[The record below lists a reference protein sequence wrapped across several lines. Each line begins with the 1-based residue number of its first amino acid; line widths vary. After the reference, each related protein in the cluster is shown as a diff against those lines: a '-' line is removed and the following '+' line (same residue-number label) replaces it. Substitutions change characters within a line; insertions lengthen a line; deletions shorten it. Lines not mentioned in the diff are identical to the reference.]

1 MEPTAANRGQK
12 RVNLPSKAEQEVVE
26 LTVQLLIA
34 KSGTV
39 FGRGFRLRAIGQR
52 LYVQLSGLKVPLYLD
67 FDAPPM
73 DVQNRGLELRSF
85 LLERDWVFNSE
96 AWRDACAVSRVRKGK
111 PPERRLRL
119 ENVIDDWHR
128 LKRAEGLSDVTLSSG
143 HLSFLRRLNP
153 DDPLS
158 QDSLL
163 RAIEQ
168 TDPRS
173 SARRRCVPLL
183 RRLCA
188 MYGAPWNAA
197 LLDPLQN
204 SGKSLF
210 HRAQP
215 FFTDE
220 EIEGILRPGTSL
232 PLPYRRVVT
241 LLAIYGLRPWEG
253 WIAEP
258 CTKRPGCVWIGK
270 GKTNSRGTNSARR
283 VPPFHAEWIKLFGMD
298 KLWDAPLP
306 ALAKPSY
313 AGRYLNQALRRAG
326 LFAPDGATSYG
337 FRHAYARRLH
347 SPRYRVV
354 DTHAALFL
362 GHTVGV
368 HYQTYRNW
376 LGGEDPIGL
385 YLDCPS

>member
-12 RVNLPSKAEQEVVE
+12 RVNLPSKAEQDVIE

-39 FGRGFRLRAIGQR
+39 FGRGFRLRAIGRR
-52 LYVQLSGLKVPLYLD
+52 LYVQLSGLKAPLYLD
-67 FDAPPM
+67 FDAAPM

-85 LLERDWVFNSE
+85 LLERDWTFNSE
-96 AWRDACAVSRVRKGK
+96 AWRDACAVSRVKRGK

-119 ENVIDDWHR
+119 ENVIDSWYR
-128 LKRAEGLSDVTLSSG
+128 LKRAEGVSDMSLRNC
-143 HLSFLRRLNP
+143 HLPYLRRLNP
-153 DDPLS
+153 DNPLS
-158 QDSLL
+158 QESLL
-163 RAIEQ
+163 GAIEQ
-168 TDPRS
+168 TDPCS
-173 SARRRCVPLL
+173 QARRRCVALL

-188 MYGAPWNAA
+188 IHGASWNAA

-204 SGKSLF
+204 SGKSLS
-210 HRAQP
+210 HKAQP
-215 FFTDE
+215 FLTDE
-220 EIEGILRPGTSL
+220 EIEEILRPGTPLS
-232 PLPYRRVVT
+232 LPYRRVVA
-241 LLAIYGLRPWEG
+241 LLAIYGLRPWEA
-253 WIAEP
+253 WVAEP
-258 CTKRPGCVWIGK
+258 CAKHPECVWIGK
-270 GKTNSRGTNSARR
+270 GKVNSRGANRARR

-298 KLWDAPLP
+298 GLWDVPLP
-306 ALAKPSY
+306 GLVKLSY
-313 AGRYLNQALRRAG
+313 AGKYLNATLRNAG
-326 LFAPDGATSYG
+326 LFTRGGATSYG

-368 HYQTYRNW
+368 HYRTYRDW

-385 YLDCPS
+385 YLDRPS